1 MKSSD
6 RPMLSHTTGTHT
18 ARTAHTAATSFHYRA
33 RTLTTLARVSS
44 ALVLSCSIST
54 VDDHGDEFRV
64 DMKEQEPASTSSSSK
79 PRPPATK
86 GSNKSKPPS
95 ATTRHPHFETT
106 DTGSHE
112 HGGYHY
118 SNGHS
123 THSDTHSH
131 SHSGGATKGDAHG
144 HSHGPRAVSPI
155 AGTGSPKM
163 SPRACGGLGPRE
175 QRKVDKAGK
184 KIEKENAAAR
194 KKLWCVSVL
203 CLAFMVLEIIGGFL
217 ANSLAI
223 MTDAAHLLSDLA
235 SFLISIFAL
244 WLATR
249 APTSRLSFGFH
260 RAEILGALISV
271 IMIWLLTGI
280 LVYEAVQRIREPEDV
295 DGKYMFIVATCGL
308 GVNLL
313 MGFILYQSGH
323 QHSHGLGGGGHG
335 HSHGGGEDAPPPYQE
350 HDDDDD
356 EEDDEEGEEEEEDEG
371 EHEEGGGSHGHSHS
385 HGGAKV
391 SAINSTSYQNSLH
404 PSTDLPTHRKAA
416 NINVSAAFVH
426 VLGDALQSVGVMIAA
441 ALIWYNKE
449 WAIADPICTFIFSL
463 LVLFTTARLVK
474 QSVGVLME
482 GAPDGIDPSAV
493 EQALHGVKGVLEV
506 HDLHVWSLSVG
517 KPSLSVHLLAR
528 KDEDTGDVLREATLM
543 LGKKYNIHHSTIQV
557 EREGDEIYC

>member
-1 MKSSD
+1 M
-6 RPMLSHTTGTHT
+6 
-18 ARTAHTAATSFHYRA
+18 
-33 RTLTTLARVSS
+33 
-44 ALVLSCSIST
+44 
-54 VDDHGDEFRV
+54 
-64 DMKEQEPASTSSSSK
+64 DMKEQEPAASLK
-79 PRPPATK
+79 PATRAPATK
-86 GSNKSKPPS
+86 GASKAKPTTAS
-95 ATTRHPHFETT
+95 AARHAHFENT
-106 DTGSHE
+106 DTGAHE

-123 THSDTHSH
+123 SHSDTHSH
-131 SHSGGATKGDAHG
+131 ARSSGNGGGHG
-144 HSHGPRAVSPI
+144 HSHGARAVSPI
-155 AGTGSPKM
+155 ASTGTTSPKM

-295 DGKYMFIVATCGL
+295 NGKYMFIVATCGL

-323 QHSHGLGGGGHG
+323 EHSHGLGGGGHG
-335 HSHGGGEDAPPPYQE
+335 HSHGGGDDAPPPYQE
-350 HDDDDD
+350 QDDDDD
-356 EEDDEEGEEEEEDEG
+356 EDDEEEYEEEEG
-371 EHEEGGGSHGHSHS
+371 ESEGGDSHGHAHS
-385 HGGAKV
+385 HGGGKV

-416 NINVSAAFVH
+416 NINVSAAFIH

-441 ALIWYNKE
+441 ALIWYKRE

-528 KDEDTGDVLREATLM
+528 QGDDTGEVLREATLM
-543 LGKKYNIHHSTIQV
+543 LGKRYNIHHSTIQV

>member
-1 MKSSD
+1 MTYSA
-6 RPMLSHTTGTHT
+6 PVQALCSHFTHSQSPT
-18 ARTAHTAATSFHYRA
+18 ALLPLCPVR
-33 RTLTTLARVSS
+33 
-44 ALVLSCSIST
+44 SIST

-64 DMKEQEPASTSSSSK
+64 DMKEQDPATISTA
-79 PRPPATK
+79 PAGRPTRPAATK
-86 GSNKSKPPS
+86 GSNKSKAAS
-95 ATTRHPHFETT
+95 ASARHPHFESS
-106 DTGSHE
+106 DSGAHE

-123 THSDTHSH
+123 SHSDTHSH
-131 SHSGGATKGDAHG
+131 SDGGSGGGGGGGHG
-144 HSHGPRAVSPI
+144 HSHGKRAVASVADIPQ
-155 AGTGSPKM
+155 M

-175 QRKVDKAGK
+175 QRKLDKAGM

-194 KKLWCVSVL
+194 KKLWVVSIL
-203 CLAFMVLEIIGGFL
+203 CLCFMVLEIIGGFL

-295 DGKYMFIVATCGL
+295 NGKYMFIVASCGL

-323 QHSHGLGGGGHG
+323 EHSHGLGGGGHG
-335 HSHGGGEDAPPPYQE
+335 HSHGGHGGGSDAPPPYQE
-350 HDDDDD
+350 HGDDD
-356 EEDDEEGEEEEEDEG
+356 EDDEDEEEDEEEEDG
-371 EHEEGGGSHGHSHS
+371 NEESHGHSHS
-385 HGGAKV
+385 SGSHAHSHGGSSKDK
-391 SAINSTSYQNSLH
+391 SSGLNSVSYQNSL
-404 PSTDLPTHRKAA
+404 PPKTDLPTHRKAA

-441 ALIWYNKE
+441 ALVWYNPA
-449 WAIADPICTFIFSL
+449 WSIADPICTFVFSL

-482 GAPDGIDPSAV
+482 GAPDGIDPQLV

-528 KDEDTGDVLREATLM
+528 KDDDTGEVLREATLM
-543 LGKKYNIHHSTIQV
+543 LGKRYNIHHSTIQV